1 MEHQFAEFQIF
12 LGRNSTDKKL
22 PSNGE
27 QILEL
32 LRMTRA
38 VELIPA
44 ALENLRETGGA
55 LVIEQIDICGG
66 HALLGHPKA

>member
-12 LGRNSTDKKL
+12 LGRYSTDKKL

-44 ALENLRETGGA
+44 ALENLRKAGGP

-66 HALLGHPKA
+66 HALLGHP